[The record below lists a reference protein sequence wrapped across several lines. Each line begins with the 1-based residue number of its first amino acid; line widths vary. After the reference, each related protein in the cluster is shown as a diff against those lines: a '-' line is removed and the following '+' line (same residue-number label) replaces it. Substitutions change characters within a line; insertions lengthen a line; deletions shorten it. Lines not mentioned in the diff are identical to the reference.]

1 MKLAATKL
9 LLPAVLL
16 PFTRPRTTDV
26 YESTL
31 IIGTFAVE
39 TMETVLLIVTSFI
52 IASTSTKALLGAQNC
67 NIRTVANVTT
77 NSLCMPVPETDV
89 EVGYSVAEAMGYMVT
104 IVMVR
109 LFPFPYK
116 FYCI

>member
-1 MKLAATKL
+1 
-9 LLPAVLL
+9 
-16 PFTRPRTTDV
+16 
-26 YESTL
+26 
-31 IIGTFAVE
+31 
-39 TMETVLLIVTSFI
+39 
-52 IASTSTKALLGAQNC
+52 
-67 NIRTVANVTT
+67 
-77 NSLCMPVPETDV
+77 MPVPETDV